1 MTELDWMPI
10 ADLAENIRAKRV
22 SPVEAVQACL
32 DRIER
37 LNGGLRAFISVYP
50 EQALAAARA
59 AEAAVM
65 AGGNTGPLH
74 GVPLAVKDL
83 FAVRGMVRTC
93 GSRLI
98 DEGPGEADAEAVAAL
113 RAAGGIVVGLA
124 NLHEFAFGP
133 TGINPHFGTARNPW
147 DRSKVCGG
155 SSSGSGC
162 AVAAGLV
169 PGAMGTDTGGSVRI
183 PAALCGL
190 VGLKPTHLR
199 VSQQG
204 IYPLVGEF
212 DTGGPMTR
220 SVDDTA
226 LMMAALDPDGGF
238 GAHRAL
244 PSLKGIRIGVLQAL
258 FEDGIDPDIAG
269 QCRAAIAVLEALG
282 AEIKAP
288 ALPFADDAV
297 TAWTTIT
304 LGRVYALHG
313 ARAEAADSKL
323 APNVRERVVTGRDIT
338 AGDIEKALSVRR
350 AVQAQV
356 SELMQR
362 YDALVLPMTPIPAV
376 DASDGQG
383 SLDGVPVD
391 GARAL
396 GRLARLASFTG
407 QPAVTV
413 PCGLTLG
420 GLPAGLQLIGERN
433 GDERLLGIAAC
444 YEAASG
450 WDGRRP
456 PMAAPEDRRA
466 G

>member
-1 MTELDWMPI
+1 MTELTWMPI
-10 ADLAENIRAKRV
+10 ADLAENIRTKRV

-37 LNGGLRAFISVYP
+37 LNDGLRAFISVYP
-50 EQALAAARA
+50 DLALAEARA

-65 AGGNTGPLH
+65 AGDDLGPLH
-74 GVPLAVKDL
+74 GVPLAIKDL

-98 DEGPGEADAEAVAAL
+98 DEGPGEADAASVAAL
-113 RAAGGIVVGLA
+113 RAGGGIVVGLA

-133 TGINPHFGTARNPW
+133 TGINPNSGTARNPW

-183 PAALCGL
+183 PASLCGI
-190 VGLKPTHLR
+190 VGLKPTHMR

-220 SVDDTA
+220 SVRDTA

-238 GAHRAL
+238 GSHRAL
-244 PSLKGIRIGVLQAL
+244 PSLDGIRIGVLQSV
-258 FEDGIDPDIAG
+258 FEGGVDPDIA
-269 QCRAAIAVLEALG
+269 QHCRAAIAVLESLG
-282 AEIKAP
+282 AETETLD
-288 ALPFADDAV
+288 LPFADDAV

-313 ARAEAADSKL
+313 PRAEAADCQL
-323 APNVRERVVTGRDIT
+323 APNVRERVLTGRDIS
-338 AGDIEKALSVRR
+338 AADIEEALAVRQ
-350 AVQAQV
+350 AVQAQAT
-356 SELMQR
+356 ELMQPF
-362 YDALVLPMTPIPAV
+362 DALVLPTTPIPAV
-376 DASDGQG
+376 DAADGMG
-383 SLDGVPVD
+383 RLNGAPVD
-391 GARAL
+391 GAATL
-396 GRLARLASFTG
+396 GRLARLASITG
-407 QPAVTV
+407 QPAVSV
-413 PCGLTLG
+413 PCGLTSG
-420 GLPAGLQLIGERN
+420 GLPAGLQLIGDRN
-433 GDERLLGIAAC
+433 RDETLLEIAAC

-450 WDGRRP
+450 WDGRQP
-456 PMAAPEDRRA
+456 PIVDGDA
-466 G
+466 